1 RQKPPRGIGDFGDG
15 AGERRLIGLRRL
27 VEAGQLAHE
36 LQRRG
41 VNLLL
46 AGRWFEVEQR
56 LDVAAHGS
64 VLCSGARAKILR
76 LDLSCHGMRDYPSLY
91 DITAW
96 GVSMSHVTYRIVQHD
111 GGWAYTVNGVF

>member
-46 AGRWFEVEQR
+46 ACRWLEVEQR

-64 VLCSGARAKILR
+64 FLCWGACKILP
-76 LDLSCHGMRDYPSLY
+76 LDLSCHDMGDYPSLVWHQ
-91 DITAW
+91 AL
-96 GVSMSHVTYRIVQHD
+96 GVPMSHVTYRIVQH
-111 GGWAYTVNGVF
+111 